1 VTVVR
6 DLAERAAMYGDLGRL
21 SEEERLNYYRA
32 VCESLGLNPL
42 TRPFEYLRLGGRLV
56 LYATRAATDQ
66 LRQIHGVSIQIL
78 KQERVGDLYIVHV
91 RARARDGRED
101 EDLGVVSLAGLSKED
116 LVNAIMKAITKA
128 KRRVTLSICGL
139 GWLDESEIETI
150 PGAERIAA
158 HTSPAP
164 SAPVS
169 FDQLQGIPGQPQDAP
184 QDSPSGHARA
194 GEQVMAQLT
203 EKQRAYFTALCQKFD
218 IDPVTLVEARQIDSA
233 QGVSTLIDLLRV
245 ADKPFPDADRA
256 SRALTAI
263 CDRFNVP
270 VSEAAQLLEQ
280 QFGWDGDLEKL
291 VRGWA
296 FWLEAEL
303 YRRQSLAAEQGVDDS
318 DDGTDPA
325 DPSAVVV

>member
-1 VTVVR
+1 VAIVR
-6 DLAERAAMYGDLGRL
+6 SGLAERAAMYGDLSRL
-21 SEEERLNYYRA
+21 SEEERLNYYQA

-91 RARARDGRED
+91 RARSRDGRED
-101 EDLGVVSLAGLSKED
+101 EDLGVVSLAGLSHED

-150 PGAERIAA
+150 PGAERVAA
-158 HTSPAP
+158 SVSSAP
-164 SAPVS
+164 SVPVG
-169 FDQLQGIPGQPQDAP
+169 FDQSQDGSNGYGDPGN
-184 QDSPSGHARA
+184 
-194 GEQVMAQLT
+194 QVLAQLT
-203 EKQRAYFTALCQKFD
+203 DKQRAYFAALCQKFD
-218 IDPVTLVEARQIDSA
+218 IDPATLIAARQIDSV
-233 QGVSTLIDLLRV
+233 QGVSTLIDLLRT
-245 ADKPFPDADRA
+245 ADKSFGDADRA
-256 SRALTAI
+256 SKALTAI
-263 CDRFNVP
+263 CDRFGVP
-270 VSEAAQLLEQ
+270 VSEAAHLLEQ
-280 QFGWDGDLEKL
+280 QFGWDGDLENL

-303 YRRQSLAAEQGVDDS
+303 YRRQVERQAEQSEQSEQDD
-318 DDGTDPA
+318 A
-325 DPSAVVV
+325 DPNDPDAVIV

>member
-1 VTVVR
+1 
-6 DLAERAAMYGDLGRL
+6 MYGDLSRL
-21 SEEERLNYYRA
+21 SEEERLSYYQA

-91 RARARDGRED
+91 RARSRDGRED
-101 EDLGVVSLAGLSKED
+101 EDLGVVSLAGLSQED

-150 PGAERIAA
+150 PGAERV
-158 HTSPAP
+158 
-164 SAPVS
+164 SAPAASVPS
-169 FDQLQGIPGQPQDAP
+169 VPVTFDQLQDIP
-184 QDSPSGHARA
+184 QDSPSGQARA
-194 GEQVMAQLT
+194 GEQVLAHLT
-203 EKQRAYFTALCQKFD
+203 EKQRSYFTALCQKFN
-218 IDPVTLVEARQIDSA
+218 IDPSMLVEARRIDSA

-245 ADKPFPDADRA
+245 ADKPFGDPDRA
-256 SRALTAI
+256 SKALTAI

-270 VSEAAQLLEQ
+270 VSEAAHLLEQ

-303 YRRQSLAAEQGVDDS
+303 YRRQSVETGQFKDTEQDD
-318 DDGTDPA
+318 TDPT
-325 DPSAVVV
+325 DPNAVIV

>member
-6 DLAERAAMYGDLGRL
+6 DLAERAAMYGDLSRL

-66 LRQIHGVSIQIL
+66 LRQIHGVSINIM
-78 KQERVGDLYIVHV
+78 KQERVGDLYVVHV

-101 EDLGVVSLAGLSKED
+101 EDVGVVSLAGLSQDD

-150 PGAERIAA
+150 PGAERVSVPAA
-158 HTSPAP
+158 SVP
-164 SAPVS
+164 SVPVG
-169 FDQLQGIPGQPQDAP
+169 FDQPQD
-184 QDSPSGHARA
+184 DSSEYTGPGGR
-194 GEQVMAQLT
+194 VLAQLT
-203 EKQRAYFTALCQKFD
+203 EKQRAYFAALCQKFS
-218 IDPVTLVEARQIDSA
+218 IDPVTLVEARQIESA
-233 QGVSTLIDLLRV
+233 QGVSSLIDLLRV

-303 YRRQSLAAEQGVDDS
+303 YRRQSEETGQ
-318 DDGTDPA
+318 DGA
-325 DPSAVVV
+325 DPGDPDAVVV

>member
-1 VTVVR
+1 MAIVR
-6 DLAERAAMYGDLGRL
+6 SGLAERAAMYGDLSRL
-21 SEEERLNYYRA
+21 SEEERLNYYQA

-91 RARARDGRED
+91 RARSRDGRED
-101 EDLGVVSLAGLSKED
+101 EDLGVVSLAGLSQED

-150 PGAERIAA
+150 PGAERVSVPAA
-158 HTSPAP
+158 SVP
-164 SAPVS
+164 SVPVS
-169 FDQLQGIPGQPQDAP
+169 FDQPQDIP
-184 QDSPSGHARA
+184 QDDPNGHARA
-194 GEQVMAQLT
+194 GEQVLAHLT

-218 IDPVTLVEARQIDSA
+218 IDPSVLVEARRVDSA

-245 ADKPFPDADRA
+245 ADKPFGDLDRA
-256 SRALTAI
+256 SKALTAI

-270 VSEAAQLLEQ
+270 VSEAARLLEQ
-280 QFGWDGDLEKL
+280 QFAWDGDLEKL

-303 YRRQSLAAEQGVDDS
+303 YRRQSVETGQFEDTEQDD
-318 DDGTDPA
+318 TDPT
-325 DPSAVVV
+325 DPNAVVV

>member
-6 DLAERAAMYGDLGRL
+6 NDLAERAVMYGDLSRL

-42 TRPFEYLRLGGRLV
+42 TRPFEYLRLSGRLV

-66 LRQIHGVSIQIL
+66 LRQIHGVTVEIVDQKQI
-78 KQERVGDLYIVHV
+78 GDLFLVHV
-91 RARARDGRED
+91 RARTRDGRQD
-101 EDLGVVSLAGLSKED
+101 EDVGAISIAGLKGDD
-116 LVNAIMKAITKA
+116 LANAILKCITKA

-150 PGAERIAA
+150 PGAERVASAFDAA
-158 HTSPAP
+158 VQSLPAESDPFDKGSNGHT
-164 SAPVS
+164 
-169 FDQLQGIPGQPQDAP
+169 
-184 QDSPSGHARA
+184 RA
-194 GEQVMAQLT
+194 GEQVLAQLT
-203 EKQRAYFTALCQKFD
+203 DKQRAYFTALCQKFA
-218 IDPVTLVEARQIDSA
+218 IDPATLIKARQIDSA
-233 QGVSTLIDLLRV
+233 QGVSTLIDLLRF

-256 SRALTAI
+256 SKALTAI

-280 QFGWDGDLEKL
+280 QFGWGGDLEAL

-303 YRRQSLAAEQGVDDS
+303 YRRQSVEASQSEDTEQDD
-318 DDGTDPA
+318 TDPT
-325 DPSAVVV
+325 DPNAVVV

>member
-1 VTVVR
+1 MAVVR
-6 DLAERAAMYGDLGRL
+6 SGLVERAAMYGDLSRL
-21 SEEERLNYYRA
+21 SEEERLNYYQA

-91 RARARDGRED
+91 RARSRDGRED
-101 EDLGVVSLAGLSKED
+101 EDLGVVSLAGLDRED

-150 PGAERIAA
+150 PSAERVFAPAA
-158 HTSPAP
+158 SVP
-164 SAPVS
+164 SVPVS
-169 FDQLQGIPGQPQDAP
+169 FDQPQDTP
-184 QDSPSGHARA
+184 QDSPNGHARA
-194 GEQVMAQLT
+194 GEQVLAHLT
-203 EKQRAYFTALCQKFD
+203 EKQRAYFAALCQKFS
-218 IDPVTLVEARQIDSA
+218 IDPATIIEARQIDSA

-245 ADKPFPDADRA
+245 ADKPFGDADRA
-256 SRALTAI
+256 SKALTAI

-280 QFGWDGDLEKL
+280 QFGWDGDLETL

-303 YRRQSLAAEQGVDDS
+303 YRRQAEQPGQDD
-318 DDGTDPA
+318 TDPA
-325 DPSAVVV
+325 DPDAVVV

>member
-1 VTVVR
+1 VTVR
-6 DLAERAAMYGDLGRL
+6 ADLAERAAMYGDLSRL

-78 KQERVGDLYIVHV
+78 KQERVGDLYVVHV

-101 EDLGVVSLAGLSKED
+101 EDLGVVSLAGLSQED

-150 PGAERIAA
+150 PGAEHVAA
-158 HTSPAP
+158 PA
-164 SAPVS
+164 APVQS
-169 FDQLQGIPGQPQDAP
+169 IPAGFGQSQNG
-184 QDSPSGHARA
+184 SSGHAVT
-194 GEQVMAQLT
+194 GEQVLSQLT
-203 EKQRAYFTALCQKFD
+203 DKQRAYFTALCQKFD
-218 IDPVTLVEARQIDSA
+218 IDPATLLKARQVDSA
-233 QGVSTLIDLLRV
+233 QGVSALIDLLRA
-245 ADKPFPDADRA
+245 ADKPFGDADRA

-280 QFGWDGDLEKL
+280 QFDWDGDLENL

-303 YRRQSLAAEQGVDDS
+303 YRRQSEQNDQDD
-318 DDGTDPA
+318 DDMDPL
-325 DPSAVVV
+325 DPDAVVV